1 MNYGVIKVMQ
11 HFVEVGLCRISAN
24 VSALRPDAPWLVFS
38 NSLMTDHTIWAAQQ
52 AHFAGRYN
60 ILTYDQRGHGRS
72 DAPAKVSF
80 TELSG
85 DVLALL
91 DHFDIASCIYVGLSM
106 GVPTGLNFAAGNPDR
121 VAAMILSDGQMATQP
136 SGRQTWQARIDQ
148 ARAKGMAH
156 VADDTVAR
164 WFDPAFIASG
174 GAETLRKAAGKM
186 QVDGYCACAAALQDY
201 DFTAAAAG
209 LTVPV
214 QLLAGANDGAMPTVM
229 AAMAETIPGA
239 SLSVIEGAGHI
250 PNVEKPEAFNQAME
264 TFLTFITKS

>member
-11 HFVEVGLCRISAN
+11 HFVEVEGCRIFARTSER
-24 VSALRPDAPWLVFS
+24 LPEAPWLVFS
-38 NSLMTDHTIWAAQQ
+38 NSLMTDHTVWAAQE

-72 DAPAKVSF
+72 DAPESVSF
-80 TELSG
+80 ADLSG

-106 GVPTGLNFAAGNPDR
+106 GVPTGLNFAAGSPDR
-121 VAAMILSDGQMATQP
+121 VTAMILSDGQMATQP
-136 SGRQTWQARIDQ
+136 SGRQTWQTRIDL
-148 ARAKGMAH
+148 ARAKGMAQ

-174 GAETLRKAAGKM
+174 GAESLRKAAAQM
-186 QVDGYCACAAALQDY
+186 RSEGYCACATALQDY

-214 QLLAGANDGAMPTVM
+214 QLLAGANDGAMPAVM

-239 SLSVIEGAGHI
+239 KLSVIEDAGHI
-250 PNVEKPEAFNQAME
+250 PNVEKPEAFNRAME